1 MRCAGEVYK
10 NYDRI
15 RKDVIEMRRCVAGM
29 LAVVMCA
36 TVFGGSAEASA
47 AAKPKISK
55 KKLTLT
61 VGKSKTLKVTKAKGA
76 KLTWKSS
83 KKKVAAV
90 KKSGKY
96 GGKVTAKSSGS
107 TVITCK
113 VKAKKN
119 YSLKCKV
126 TVNKKTPTKTATP
139 PAQTQTPG
147 NTAVPG
153 GNSPA
158 PSAPSVDDQ
167 GPKPDLTSNS
177 ILKRYQG
184 IFPHMGSSLNY
195 NGWRG
200 NNDLQDEA
208 TMKFVKENFNS
219 FTLEDEMKPN
229 GVLGQWGNELISKE
243 EALELGYIIPDNYT
257 EDKVPKLNLAT
268 LDRIVEVAHFYG
280 IQMRAHV
287 LMWHQQT
294 PDWFFS
300 RNYTGGKAV
309 TLEVMDARLE
319 FYVRTVMDHLLKQEQ
334 KVAGK
339 AGSIIYAWDV
349 TNEYLH
355 RDNQPGAKTWMTVYG
370 DMELQPTY
378 VKNAFE
384 FAYDMLK
391 QYGVQD
397 TVTLF
402 YNDYDTY
409 FCADDLV
416 SLVNYINEGE
426 EAKICGGI
434 GMQTHVD
441 VDRPTLD
448 EYGAAMDKF
457 LATGL
462 EVQVTE
468 MDVTT
473 NFDPD
478 NQGMLTNKGQ
488 TDEDQAK
495 FVGDLMKMIVT
506 KQKQRDKTV
515 SPKGITGIT
524 IWGLCDAYSWRG
536 GHNGN
541 PNFKPLLFGKSIN
554 DPKPSFQAFL
564 DAAKVWVE

>member
-1 MRCAGEVYK
+1 M
-10 NYDRI
+10 
-15 RKDVIEMRRCVAGM
+15 EMRRCVAGM
-29 LAVVMCA
+29 LAVAMCVTVM
-36 TVFGGSAEASA
+36 GGSAEAAA
-47 AAKPKISK
+47 AAKPKLSN

-61 VGKSKTLKVTKAKGA
+61 VGKAKTLKVTKAKGA
-76 KLTWKSS
+76 KLTWKTS
-83 KKKVAAV
+83 KKKVAVV
-90 KKSGKY
+90 KQSGKY
-96 GGKVTAKSSGS
+96 GGKVTAKAKGS
-107 TVITCK
+107 AVITCK
-113 VKAKKN
+113 VKGKKT

-126 TVNKKTPTKTATP
+126 TVKKKTIVPKKTAAP
-139 PAQTQTPG
+139 PTQAPANTT
-147 NTAVPG
+147 TAVPG

-158 PSAPSVDDQ
+158 ATAPAVDEP
-167 GPKPDLTSNS
+167 GLKPDLTSNS

-184 IFPHMGSSLNY
+184 IFEHMGSSLNY

-200 NNDLQDEA
+200 NNDLRDEA
-208 TMKFVKENFNS
+208 TMKFVKEHFNS
-219 FTLEDEMKPN
+219 FTLEDEMKPT
-229 GVLGQWGNELISKE
+229 GVLGQWDHETISKE

-257 EDKVPKLNLAT
+257 EDRVPKLNLAT
-268 LDRIVEVAHFYG
+268 LDRIVEVAQFYG

-294 PDWFFS
+294 PDWFFTM
-300 RNYTGGKAV
+300 NYTGGKV
-309 TLEVMDARLE
+309 VSPEVMDARLE

-334 KVAGK
+334 RVAGK

-355 RDNQPGAKTWMTVYG
+355 RDNQPGSKTWMTVYG
-370 DMELQPTY
+370 DMGLEPTY
-378 VKNAFE
+378 VKNAFR
-384 FAYDMLK
+384 FAYDTLK

-409 FCADDLV
+409 FCSDDLV
-416 SLVNYINEGE
+416 SLVNYINAGE

-462 EVQVTE
+462 EIQVTE
-468 MDVTT
+468 MDVTI

-478 NQGMLTNKGQ
+478 DANVVQNKGQ
-488 TDEDQAK
+488 TNEDQAK
-495 FVGDLMKMIVT
+495 FVGDLMKLIVT
-506 KQKQRDKTV
+506 KQKQRDKAV
-515 SPKGITGIT
+515 NPKGITGIT
-524 IWGLCDAYSWRG
+524 IWGLCDTYSWRG
-536 GHNGN
+536 
-541 PNFKPLLFGKSIN
+541 NFKPLLFGKDIN

-564 DAAKVWVE
+564 DAAKLW